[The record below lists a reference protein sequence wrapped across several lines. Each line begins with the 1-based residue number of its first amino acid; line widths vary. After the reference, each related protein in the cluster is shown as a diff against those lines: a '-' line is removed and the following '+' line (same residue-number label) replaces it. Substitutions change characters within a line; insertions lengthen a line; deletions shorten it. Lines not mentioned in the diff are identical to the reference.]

1 MEEKSKYAKLFND
14 FDSQALISLGS
25 VLLIAVVLIIFS
37 QRGLNWIATRLHGQ
51 LRFRIFALV
60 PLTRLL
66 ILITALAI
74 IVPIVIEPSLQNMV
88 TLLGALGLAIGFAM
102 KDYVSSLIAGVV
114 SAIELPYRPG
124 DWVDIEGTYGEV
136 KHVGLRTV
144 DIQTPDD
151 DLVAVPHLK
160 IWEHAIYNANNGGT
174 SLQCVTS
181 FYLHPEH
188 EAGWVRKALRDV
200 ALTSAYLKFDQP
212 IIVIAEEK
220 PWGTHYR
227 IRAYPVDPRQQF
239 LFITDLTVRGKRVL
253 SEAGVQSAMLP
264 PDAALDANN
273 EAGSS
278 YSRSSEY

>member
-1 MEEKSKYAKLFND
+1 MEEQQKYARLFND
-14 FDSQALISLGS
+14 IDSEALISLGI
-25 VLLIAVVLIIFS
+25 VLLSTIVLIIVS
-37 QRGLNWIATRLHGQ
+37 QRGLNWLGNRLHGQ
-51 LRFRIFALV
+51 VRFRIFALV
-60 PLTRLL
+60 PMTRLL

-74 IVPIVIEPSLQNMV
+74 IVPIIVEPSLRNMV
-88 TLLGALGLAIGFAM
+88 TLMGALGLAIGFAM

-114 SAIELPYRPG
+114 SAVELPYRPG
-124 DWVDIEGTYGEV
+124 DWVQIGDTYGEV

-151 DLVAVPHLK
+151 DLVYVPHLK
-160 IWEHAIYNANNGGT
+160 LWDHAVYNANNGGA
-174 SLQCVTS
+174 SLQCVAS

-212 IIVIAEEK
+212 IIVVAEEK

-239 LFITDLTVRGKRVL
+239 LFITDLTLRGKKVL
-253 SEAGVQSAMLP
+253 SAAGVQSAMLP
-264 PDAALDANN
+264 PDAALDNRNAV
-273 EAGSS
+273 GSAS
-278 YSRSSEY
+278 SRGSD

>member
-1 MEEKSKYAKLFND
+1 MEEQQKYARLFND
-14 FDSQALISLGS
+14 IDSQALITLGV
-25 VLLIAVVLIIFS
+25 VLLSTIVLIIVS
-37 QRGLNWIATRLHGQ
+37 QRGLNWIGNRMHGQ
-51 LRFRIFALV
+51 VRFRIFALV
-60 PLTRLL
+60 PMTRLL
-66 ILITALAI
+66 ILITTLAI
-74 IVPIVIEPSLQNMV
+74 IVPIIIEPSLRNMV

-124 DWVDIEGTYGEV
+124 DWVQIEDTYGEV

-151 DLVAVPHLK
+151 DLVYVPHLK
-160 IWEHAIYNANNGGT
+160 LWDHAVYNANNGGT
-174 SLQCVTS
+174 SLQCVAS

-188 EAGWVRKALRDV
+188 EASWVRKALRDV

-212 IIVIAEEK
+212 IIVVAEEK

-239 LFITDLTVRGKRVL
+239 LFITDLTIRGKKVL
-253 SEAGVQSAMLP
+253 SAAGVQSAMLP
-264 PDAALDANN
+264 PDAALDTRNAV
-273 EAGSS
+273 GSA
-278 YSRSSEY
+278 YSRGND

>member
-1 MEEKSKYAKLFND
+1 MEEQQKYARLFND
-14 FDSQALISLGS
+14 IDSQALITLGV
-25 VLLIAVVLIIFS
+25 VLLSTIVLIIAS
-37 QRGLNWIATRLHGQ
+37 QRGLNWIGNRMHGQ
-51 LRFRIFALV
+51 VRFRVFALV
-60 PLTRLL
+60 PMTRLL
-66 ILITALAI
+66 ILMTALAI
-74 IVPIVIEPSLQNMV
+74 IVPTIIEPSLRNMV

-114 SAIELPYRPG
+114 SAVELPYRPG
-124 DWVDIEGTYGEV
+124 DWVQIEDTYGEV

-151 DLVAVPHLK
+151 DLVYVPHLK
-160 IWEHAIYNANNGGT
+160 LWDHAVYNANNGGT
-174 SLQCVTS
+174 SLQCVAS

-212 IIVIAEEK
+212 IIVVAEEK

-239 LFITDLTVRGKRVL
+239 LFITDLTLRGKKVL
-253 SEAGVQSAMLP
+253 SAAGVQSAMLP
-264 PDAALDANN
+264 PDAALDTRNAV
-273 EAGSS
+273 GSA
-278 YSRSSEY
+278 YSRGND

>member
-1 MEEKSKYAKLFND
+1 MEEQQKYARLFND
-14 FDSQALISLGS
+14 IDSQALMTLGL
-25 VLLIAVVLIIFS
+25 VLLATIVLIIAS
-37 QRGLNWIATRLHGQ
+37 QRVLNWIGNRMHGQ
-51 LRFRIFALV
+51 VRFRVFALV
-60 PLTRLL
+60 PMTRLL

-74 IVPIVIEPSLQNMV
+74 IVPIIIEPSLRNMV

-114 SAIELPYRPG
+114 SAVELPYRPG
-124 DWVDIEGTYGEV
+124 DWVQIEDTYGEV

-151 DLVAVPHLK
+151 DLVYVPHLK
-160 IWEHAIYNANNGGT
+160 LWDHAVYNANNGGT
-174 SLQCVTS
+174 SLQCVAS

-212 IIVIAEEK
+212 IIVVAEEK

-239 LFITDLTVRGKRVL
+239 LFITDLTLRGKKVL
-253 SEAGVQSAMLP
+253 SAAGVQSAMLP
-264 PDAALDANN
+264 PDAALDTRNAV
-273 EAGSS
+273 GSA
-278 YSRSSEY
+278 YSRGGD

>member
-1 MEEKSKYAKLFND
+1 MEEQQKYARLFND
-14 FDSQALISLGS
+14 IDSQALITLGV
-25 VLLIAVVLIIFS
+25 VLLSTIVLIIVS
-37 QRGLNWIATRLHGQ
+37 QRGLNWIGNRMHGQ
-51 LRFRIFALV
+51 VRFRIFALV
-60 PLTRLL
+60 PMTRLL
-66 ILITALAI
+66 ILLTTLAI
-74 IVPIVIEPSLQNMV
+74 IVPIIIEPSLRNMV

-124 DWVDIEGTYGEV
+124 DWVQIEDTYGEV

-151 DLVAVPHLK
+151 DLVYVPHLK
-160 IWEHAIYNANNGGT
+160 LWDHAVYNANNGGT
-174 SLQCVTS
+174 SLQCVAS

-188 EAGWVRKALRDV
+188 EASWVRKALRDV

-212 IIVIAEEK
+212 IIVVAEEK

-239 LFITDLTVRGKRVL
+239 LLITDLTIRGKKVL
-253 SEAGVQSAMLP
+253 SAAGVQSAMLP
-264 PDAALDANN
+264 PDAALDTRNAV
-273 EAGSS
+273 GSA
-278 YSRSSEY
+278 YSRG

>member
-1 MEEKSKYAKLFND
+1 MEEQQKYARLFND
-14 FDSQALISLGS
+14 IDSQAMITLGL
-25 VLLIAVVLIIFS
+25 VLLATIVLIIVS
-37 QRGLNWIATRLHGQ
+37 QRGLNWIGNRMHGQ
-51 LRFRIFALV
+51 VRFRIFALV
-60 PLTRLL
+60 PMTRLL

-74 IVPIVIEPSLQNMV
+74 IVPTIIEPSLRNMV
-88 TLLGALGLAIGFAM
+88 TLMGALGLAIGFAM

-114 SAIELPYRPG
+114 SAVELPYRPG
-124 DWVDIEGTYGEV
+124 DWVQIEDTYGEV

-151 DLVAVPHLK
+151 DLVYVPHLK
-160 IWEHAIYNANNGGT
+160 LWDHAVYNANNGGT
-174 SLQCVTS
+174 SLQCVAS

-212 IIVIAEEK
+212 IIVVAEEK

-239 LFITDLTVRGKRVL
+239 LFITDLTLRGKKML
-253 SEAGVQSAMLP
+253 SAAGVQSAMLP
-264 PDAALDANN
+264 PDAALDTRNAV
-273 EAGSS
+273 GSA
-278 YSRSSEY
+278 YSRGND

>member
-1 MEEKSKYAKLFND
+1 MDDQEQYARLFND
-14 FDSQALISLGS
+14 IDSQALITL
-25 VLLIAVVLIIFS
+25 AVVLVSTIVLIIVS
-37 QRGLNWIATRLHGQ
+37 QRGLNWLASRLHGQ
-51 LRFRIFALV
+51 VRFRVFALV

-74 IVPIVIEPSLQNMV
+74 IVPIVIEPSLRNMV

-114 SAIELPYRPG
+114 SAVEMPYRPG
-124 DWVDIEGTYGEV
+124 DWVNIEGTYGEV

-151 DLVAVPHLK
+151 DLVSVPHLK
-160 IWEHAIYNANNGGT
+160 LWDHAIYNANNGGA
-174 SLQCVTS
+174 SLQCVAS
-181 FYLHPEH
+181 FYLHPAH

-200 ALTSAYLKFDQP
+200 ALTSAYLKFDKP
-212 IIVIAEEK
+212 IIVVAEEK

-239 LFITDLTVRGKRVL
+239 LFVTDLTVRGKMVL
-253 SEAGVQSAMLP
+253 SEAGLQPALLP
-264 PDAALDANN
+264 PNADLDARN
-273 EAGSS
+273 AAVSTT
-278 YSRSSEY
+278 

>member
-1 MEEKSKYAKLFND
+1 MEEQQKYARLFND
-14 FDSQALISLGS
+14 IDSQALITLGV
-25 VLLIAVVLIIFS
+25 VLLSTIVLIIAS
-37 QRGLNWIATRLHGQ
+37 QRGLNWIGNRMHGQ
-51 LRFRIFALV
+51 VRFRIFALV
-60 PLTRLL
+60 PMTRLL
-66 ILITALAI
+66 ILMTALAI
-74 IVPIVIEPSLQNMV
+74 IVPTIIEPSLRNMV

-114 SAIELPYRPG
+114 SAVELPYRPG
-124 DWVDIEGTYGEV
+124 DWVQIEDTYGEV

-151 DLVAVPHLK
+151 DLVYVPHLK
-160 IWEHAIYNANNGGT
+160 LWDHAVYNANNGGT
-174 SLQCVTS
+174 SLQCVAS

-212 IIVIAEEK
+212 IIVVAEEK

-239 LFITDLTVRGKRVL
+239 LFITDLTLRGKKVL
-253 SEAGVQSAMLP
+253 SAAGVQSAMLP
-264 PDAALDANN
+264 PDAALETRNAV
-273 EAGSS
+273 GSA
-278 YSRSSEY
+278 YSRGND

>member
-1 MEEKSKYAKLFND
+1 MEEQSKYARLFNEI
-14 FDSQALISLGS
+14 DSQALITLGV
-25 VLLIAVVLIIFS
+25 VLVGTIVLIIVS
-37 QRGLNWIATRLHGQ
+37 QRGLNWLATRLHGQ
-51 LRFRIFALV
+51 LRFRVFALV

-74 IVPIVIEPSLQNMV
+74 IVPIIIEPSLSNMV

-114 SAIELPYRPG
+114 SATELPYRPG
-124 DWVDIEGTYGEV
+124 DWVQIEDTYGEV

-151 DLVAVPHLK
+151 DMVYVPHLK
-160 IWEHAIYNANNGGT
+160 LWDHAVYNANNGGT
-174 SLQCVTS
+174 SLQCVAS

-212 IIVIAEEK
+212 VIVVAEEK

-239 LFITDLTVRGKRVL
+239 LFITDLTVRGKALL
-253 SEAGVQSAMLP
+253 SAAGVPSAMLQ
-264 PDAALDANN
+264 PDAALDANK
-273 EAGSS
+273 EAGAS
-278 YSRSSEY
+278 YSRKNEY

>member
-1 MEEKSKYAKLFND
+1 MDDPKQYARLFND
-14 FDSQALISLGS
+14 IDGQTLITLAVILTSV
-25 VLLIAVVLIIFS
+25 VLLIIVS
-37 QRGLNWIATRLHGQ
+37 QRGLNWLANRLHGQ
-51 LRFRIFALV
+51 VRFRVFALV
-60 PLTRLL
+60 PLTRLI

-74 IVPIVIEPSLQNMV
+74 AVPIVIEPSLRNMV
-88 TLLGALGLAIGFAM
+88 TVLGAVGLAIGFAL

-136 KHVGLRTV
+136 RHVGMRTV
-144 DIQTPDD
+144 KILTPDD
-151 DLVAVPHLK
+151 DLVAMPHLK
-160 IWEHAIYNANNGGT
+160 LWDTAVYNANNGET
-174 SLQCVTS
+174 SLQCVAS

-188 EAGWVRKALRDV
+188 EAGWVRKALRDI

-212 IIVIAEEK
+212 IIVVAEEQ

-253 SEAGVQSAMLP
+253 SQAGVKAALLP
-264 PDAALDANN
+264 PDAVMDSSDS
-273 EAGSS
+273 AGG
-278 YSRSSEY
+278 RRGQHPGR

>member
-1 MEEKSKYAKLFND
+1 MEAQQKYARLFND
-14 FDSQALISLGS
+14 IDSEALITLGV
-25 VLLIAVVLIIFS
+25 VLLVSIVLIIFS
-37 QRGLNWIATRLHGQ
+37 QRVLNWFGERLFGQ
-51 LRFRIFALV
+51 VRFRIFALV

-74 IVPIVIEPSLQNMV
+74 IVPIIIEPSLRNMV

-114 SAIELPYRPG
+114 SAVELPYRPG
-124 DWVDIEGTYGEV
+124 DWVQIEDTYGEV

-151 DLVAVPHLK
+151 DLVYVPHLK
-160 IWEHAIYNANNGGT
+160 LWDHAVYNANNGGT
-174 SLQCVTS
+174 SLQCVAS

-212 IIVIAEEK
+212 IIVVAEEK

-239 LFITDLTVRGKRVL
+239 VFITDLTVRGKTAL
-253 SEAGVQSAMLP
+253 SAAGVQSAMLP
-264 PDAALDANN
+264 PDAALDTRNAV
-273 EAGSS
+273 GSS
-278 YSRSSEY
+278 YSRGRD

>member
-1 MEEKSKYAKLFND
+1 MEEQKKYARLFND
-14 FDSQALISLGS
+14 IDSQALITLGL
-25 VLLIAVVLIIFS
+25 VLLATIVLIIVS
-37 QRGLNWIATRLHGQ
+37 QRGLNWIGNRMHGQ
-51 LRFRIFALV
+51 VRFRIFALV
-60 PLTRLL
+60 PITRLL

-74 IVPIVIEPSLQNMV
+74 IVPTIIEPSLRNMV
-88 TLLGALGLAIGFAM
+88 TLMGALGLAIGFAM

-114 SAIELPYRPG
+114 SAVELPYRPG
-124 DWVDIEGTYGEV
+124 DWVQIEDTYGEV

-151 DLVAVPHLK
+151 DLVYVPHLK
-160 IWEHAIYNANNGGT
+160 LWDHAVYNANNGGT
-174 SLQCVTS
+174 SLQCVAS

-212 IIVIAEEK
+212 IIVVAEEK

-239 LFITDLTVRGKRVL
+239 LFITDLTLRGKKVL
-253 SEAGVQSAMLP
+253 SAAGVQSAMLP
-264 PDAALDANN
+264 PDAALDTRNAV
-273 EAGSS
+273 GSA
-278 YSRSSEY
+278 YSRGND

>member
-1 MEEKSKYAKLFND
+1 MEEQQKYARLFND
-14 FDSQALISLGS
+14 IDSQALITLGV
-25 VLLIAVVLIIFS
+25 VLLSTIVLIIFS
-37 QRGLNWIATRLHGQ
+37 QRGLNWIGNRMHGQ
-51 LRFRIFALV
+51 VRFRIFALV
-60 PLTRLL
+60 PMTRLL

-74 IVPIVIEPSLQNMV
+74 IVPIIIEPSLRNMV

-124 DWVDIEGTYGEV
+124 DWVQIEDTYGEV

-151 DLVAVPHLK
+151 DLVYVPHLK
-160 IWEHAIYNANNGGT
+160 LWDHAVYNANNGGT
-174 SLQCVTS
+174 SLQCVAS

-212 IIVIAEEK
+212 IIVVAEEK

-239 LFITDLTVRGKRVL
+239 LFITDLTVRGKKVL
-253 SEAGVQSAMLP
+253 SAAGVQSAMLP
-264 PDAALDANN
+264 PDAALDTRNAVG
-273 EAGSS
+273 AA
-278 YSRSSEY
+278 YSRGND

>member
-1 MEEKSKYAKLFND
+1 MEEQQKYTRLFND
-14 FDSQALISLGS
+14 IDSQALMTLGV
-25 VLLIAVVLIIFS
+25 VLLSTIVLIIVS
-37 QRGLNWIATRLHGQ
+37 QRGLNWIGNRMHGQ
-51 LRFRIFALV
+51 VRFRVFALV
-60 PLTRLL
+60 PMTRLL

-74 IVPIVIEPSLQNMV
+74 IVPTIIEPSLRNMV

-124 DWVDIEGTYGEV
+124 DWVQIEDTYGEV

-151 DLVAVPHLK
+151 DLVYVPHLK
-160 IWEHAIYNANNGGT
+160 LWDHAVYNANNGGA
-174 SLQCVTS
+174 SLQCVAS

-212 IIVIAEEK
+212 IIVVAEEK

-239 LFITDLTVRGKRVL
+239 LFITDLTLRGKKVL
-253 SEAGVQSAMLP
+253 SAAGVQSAMLP
-264 PDAALDANN
+264 PDAALDTRNAV
-273 EAGSS
+273 GSA
-278 YSRSSEY
+278 YSRGSD

>member
-1 MEEKSKYAKLFND
+1 MDDQEQYTRLFND
-14 FDSQALISLGS
+14 IDSQALITL
-25 VLLIAVVLIIFS
+25 AVVLMSTIVLIIVS
-37 QRGLNWIATRLHGQ
+37 QRGLNWVASRLHGQ
-51 LRFRIFALV
+51 VRFRVFALV

-74 IVPIVIEPSLQNMV
+74 IVPIVIEPSLRNMV

-114 SAIELPYRPG
+114 SAIEMPYRPG
-124 DWVDIEGTYGEV
+124 DWVNIEGTYGEV

-160 IWEHAIYNANNGGT
+160 LWDHAIYNANNGGT
-174 SLQCVTS
+174 SLQCVAS
-181 FYLHPEH
+181 FYLHPAH

-200 ALTSAYLKFDQP
+200 ALTSAYLKFDKP
-212 IIVIAEEK
+212 IIVVAEEK

-239 LFITDLTVRGKRVL
+239 LFVTDLTVRGKKVL
-253 SEAGVQSAMLP
+253 SAAGLQPALLP
-264 PDAALDANN
+264 PNADLDARN
-273 EAGSS
+273 AAVSS
-278 YSRSSEY
+278 TERGGA